1 MDAHVRIAKEEDAA
15 AACAVLRR
23 SITECCSAD
32 HHDDPALLAPWLE
45 NKTPENVRQ
54 WIANPSKFVVVAEA
68 NGDIIGVAAMFV
80 SGEVT
85 QCYLLP
91 EARFTGVGKALLAEL
106 QSKAR
111 ALGRSELRLN
121 STKTAHAFYLRNGFT
136 DSGPS
141 ATWRGIGCTPMIKA
155 LGSQQHDGVIG

>member
-1 MDAHVRIAKEEDAA
+1 MDAQVRVAQEEDAE

-32 HHDDPALLAPWLE
+32 HCNDPAQLAPWLE
-45 NKTPENVRQ
+45 NKTPENVSQ
-54 WIANPSKFVVVAEA
+54 WIVDPSSYAVVAEA

-85 QCYLLP
+85 LCYLVP
-91 EARFTGVGKALLAEL
+91 EVRFTGVGKALLAEL
-106 QSKAR
+106 EAR
-111 ALGRSELRLN
+111 ARTLGLSELRLN

-141 ATWRGIGCTPMIKA
+141 STWHGIGCAPMIKT
-155 LGSQQHDGVIG
+155 LGGH